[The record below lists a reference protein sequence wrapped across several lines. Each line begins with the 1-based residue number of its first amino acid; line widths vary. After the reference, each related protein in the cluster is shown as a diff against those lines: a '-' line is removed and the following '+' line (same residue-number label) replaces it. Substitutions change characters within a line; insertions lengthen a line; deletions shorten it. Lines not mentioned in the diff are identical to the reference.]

1 MVGDRLDRQG
11 GAAAVAGAGGGA
23 QRARQVRSGLG
34 LRGDGAGDCGR
45 GEARVRQT
53 EAERVDVADEA
64 CVDDRDPLAF
74 GDGAQQR
81 LGVRRVGGDPD
92 VKPQG
97 PQIAFERR
105 PGDRLTGQDGGRQT
119 NSLLDCRR
127 GSRRARA

>member
-1 MVGDRLDRQG
+1 M
-11 GAAAVAGAGGGA
+11 AH
-23 QRARQVRSGLG
+23 
-34 LRGDGAGDCGR
+34 
-45 GEARVRQT
+45 EAR
-53 EAERVDVADEA
+53 
-64 CVDDRDPLAF
+64 VDDRDPLPG
-74 GDGAQQR
+74 GDGGEQR
-81 LGVRRVGGDPD
+81 FGVRSVGCDPD

>member
-1 MVGDRLDRQG
+1 M
-11 GAAAVAGAGGGA
+11 AH
-23 QRARQVRSGLG
+23 
-34 LRGDGAGDCGR
+34 
-45 GEARVRQT
+45 EAR
-53 EAERVDVADEA
+53 
-64 CVDDRDPLAF
+64 VDDRDPLT
-74 GDGAQQR
+74 GRDGGEQR

-119 NSLLDCRR
+119 NSLLDSRR